1 MSEELMNADQG
12 ESVKIKTHFAKII
25 VEGTAEKPYYSILYY
40 EPTKGEYYNGYGS
53 YYIAN
58 VFGWLSE
65 CFEIVEAPKTN
76 ADRIRA
82 MSDEELAEFIFSLVD
97 EDSSYEIGCY
107 GCINY
112 GTHHSDPANK
122 GTHLYECEGC
132 SGEGIGLDIGKWL
145 KQPAE
150 V

>member
-1 MSEELMNADQG
+1 MTEFITRN
-12 ESVKIKTHFAKII
+12 
-25 VEGTAEKPYYSILYY
+25 
-40 EPTKGEYYNGYGS
+40 YG
-53 YYIAN
+53 N
-58 VFGWLSE
+58 KD
-65 CFEIVEAPKTN
+65 FEIIIMTDKKEHYKATEDFARKLIGQAKPMTN

-150 V
+150 VE